1 MIDDLLS
8 RLERVKRT
16 GPSSW
21 IASCPTRDDK
31 HPSMTIRLLDDGRVL
46 LHDFGGASAAEI
58 LDSLNLDWSA
68 LFPADTKH
76 QAKPERRPFSS
87 SDILKIIAFEA
98 LVVAAVGSSM
108 HKGRTVSEADYQR
121 LWKSVSRIQS
131 AAKGVNL

>member
-1 MIDDLLS
+1 MIDNLLS

-31 HPSMTIRLLDDGRVL
+31 HPSMTIRLLDDGRIL
-46 LHDFGGASAAEI
+46 LHDFGGDSAAEI
-58 LDSLNLDWSA
+58 LDALGLDWSA

-87 SDILKIIAFEA
+87 ADLIKIIAFES
-98 LVVAAVGSSM
+98 LIVAAVGSSI
-108 HKGRTVSEADYQR
+108 HKGRSVSDADYER
-121 LWKSVSRIQS
+121 LWKSVARIQN
-131 AAKGVNL
+131 AAKGASL